1 VCSLLLYHWQLS
13 TRGGKGRKKKQ
24 TPPGKVKLDREKR
37 KIE

>member
-1 VCSLLLYHWQLS
+1 VLPSAVSLATFHE
-13 TRGGKGRKKKQ
+13 GRKGKEKKQ